1 MNTSISQIIG
11 SIPEASQA
19 YYVIQQGQ
27 TSVDAIVF
35 NQSNAAA
42 QYLSQLNQHQ
52 ISGAEFQD
60 LMQDLKNQ
68 VDANSAA
75 QDAQFQQMLSN
86 SIGLMIF
93 VSRQYAL

>member
-1 MNTSISQIIG
+1 
-11 SIPEASQA
+11 
-19 YYVIQQGQ
+19 
-27 TSVDAIVF
+27 
-35 NQSNAAA
+35 
-42 QYLSQLNQHQ
+42 
-52 ISGAEFQD
+52 
-60 LMQDLKNQ
+60 MQDLKNQ